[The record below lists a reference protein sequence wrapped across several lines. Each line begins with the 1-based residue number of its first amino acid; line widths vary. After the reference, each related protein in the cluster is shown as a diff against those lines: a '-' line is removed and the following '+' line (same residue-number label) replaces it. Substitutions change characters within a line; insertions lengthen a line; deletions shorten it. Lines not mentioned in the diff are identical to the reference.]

1 MSNAVATMHL
11 YSAAPLAVTNE
22 AAPGWV
28 LEGVEG
34 LVFVTQEESTVQ
46 FYRLVSASDNFY
58 TISTTERDNAIQ
70 NGYRDASGG
79 ASTAYIYPTEVCGSV
94 PLYRLHSDTKTDN
107 IYTTSKSERVDLIT
121 EGYTDM
127 GVAGYVVPLTSDACS

>member
-1 MSNAVATMHL
+1 MSNTATTMHL
-11 YSAAPLAVTNE
+11 YTAGPLTVTE
-22 AAPGWV
+22 EAPGWV

-46 FYRLVSASDNFY
+46 FYRLISTSDNFY
-58 TISTTERDNAIQ
+58 TILTTERDNAIQ
-70 NGYRDASGG
+70 NGYRDASVG
-79 ASTAYIYPTEVCGSV
+79 ASTAYIYLTEVYGSV

-107 IYTTSKSERVDLIT
+107 IYTTSKSERVDLIP

-127 GVAGYVVPLTSDACS
+127 GIVGYVVPLTSDACS